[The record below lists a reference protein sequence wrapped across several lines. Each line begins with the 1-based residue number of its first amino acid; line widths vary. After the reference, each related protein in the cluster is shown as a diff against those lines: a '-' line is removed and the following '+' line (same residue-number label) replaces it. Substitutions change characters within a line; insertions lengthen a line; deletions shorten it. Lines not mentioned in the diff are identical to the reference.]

1 MQLTNDNTLG
11 TVDDEGALR
20 CHVRNLAKENVSYL
34 GREILMIRISTVEFQ
49 LGLERHI
56 VGQTAEQ
63 ALLNRIAGRINVVVE
78 KLQHVVVTGVGN
90 REILG
95 ENFVKTLLLAILR
108 RRIQLQ
114 EVVEG
119 LELDVEE
126 VRIGKRSLRG

>member
-1 MQLTNDNTLG
+1 L
-11 TVDDEGALR
+11 
-20 CHVRNLAKENVSYL
+20 
-34 GREILMIRISTVEFQ
+34 Q

-108 RRIQLQ
+108 GRIQLQ

>member
-11 TVDDEGALR
+11 SVDDEGALWG
-20 CHVRNLAKENVSYL
+20 HVRNLAKENVSYL

-63 ALLNRIAGRINVVVE
+63 ALLNRIAGRINVVIE

-108 RRIQLQ
+108 RRIQLK

-126 VRIGKRSLRG
+126 IRIGKRSLRG